1 MIVLDGA
8 VKWVE
13 TFRAQL
19 ADAFVAV
26 AGRWPVSIDP
36 KSVDF
41 VPRNDLADVVEF
53 ALHESFLAKTE
64 FPEIRTIRFVLARS
78 VGLCL
83 GRVVLR
89 GSRNDV
95 RRDAAF
101 ESLLL
106 RRHLFHS
113 RARFFPRL
121 VHHQPLRMAVR
132 QFGI

>member
-1 MIVLDGA
+1 MIVLDAA

-36 KSVDF
+36 NRIDF

-53 ALHESFLAKTE
+53 ALNESFLAKTE
-64 FPEIRTIRFVLARS
+64 FPEIRAIRFVLARR
-78 VGLCL
+78 VGPCL
-83 GRVVLR
+83 GRVGLL

-95 RRDAAF
+95 GRDAAF
-101 ESLLL
+101 EGFLL
-106 RRHLFHS
+106 RR
-113 RARFFPRL
+113 
-121 VHHQPLRMAVR
+121 
-132 QFGI
+132 